1 MSEEEKGLFDTLT
14 RRTNAVLQIGVVCI
28 TVLFSSIGWA
38 VKQDNENIQQDRQ
51 ILEIRQ
57 ELSDLENQ
65 LDSLNINTITL
76 TESVKGLTKAL
87 DKLETQKQ

>member
-14 RRTNAVLQIGVVCI
+14 RRTNAVLQIGVVCL

-38 VKQDNENIQQDRQ
+38 VKQDNENIQQNRQ

-57 ELSDLENQ
+57 ELSDLESQ
-65 LDSLNINTITL
+65 LDSLNINTVTL
-76 TESVKGLTKAL
+76 TESVKGLTKAI

>member
-38 VKQDNENIQQDRQ
+38 VKQDNENVQQNRQ
-51 ILEIRQ
+51 IAEIRQ
-57 ELSDLENQ
+57 ELGDLEKQ
-65 LDSLNINTITL
+65 LDSLNINTVTL
-76 TESVKGLTKAL
+76 AESVKGLTKAI
-87 DKLETQKQ
+87 DKLETRKQ

>member
-14 RRTNAVLQIGVVCI
+14 RRTNAVLQIGVVCL

-87 DKLETQKQ
+87 DKLEEQKQ